1 MIQRV
6 KADILEITFNQLDRC
21 PSILRVGTILLKM
34 WWFWLIKLQ
43 WTEDSL
49 YGLIRNPDFLILIA
63 HLLFYKIIL
72 MNQFLSLLAF
82 LTLALSSPKLFRTYL
97 LIVEL

>member
-6 KADILEITFNQLDRC
+6 KADILEITFNQLDRY

-43 WTEDSL
+43 LTENSL

-82 LTLALSSPKLFRTYL
+82 LTLTLASPKLFRTYL